1 MRPPPRQNEIP
12 VIPDHVL
19 VEVIGSGAY
28 GDVWLGRTVLGT
40 ARAIKVIRRSSFES
54 AQPFDREFE
63 GIRRYEP
70 ISRSSP
76 SLMPILQVGRDDAA
90 GFFYSVME
98 LADAMPAE
106 TEGDRATAG
115 EFADHRGSGYQAHT
129 LRADLITRGCL
140 PIAEC
145 VEVGLAM
152 ADALE
157 ALHRAGL
164 VHRDIKPSNIIYLR
178 GRACLAD
185 VGLVSEAR
193 EGSSC
198 VGTAG
203 YIAPEGPGLPA
214 ADLYSLGMVLYEIG
228 TGCRLADYP
237 STPPEWLQPGHTVEW
252 EFLEIVLRLGARDPA
267 RRHRDAAEL
276 RNELLLL
283 RGGQSVRQLRVRER
297 RKRRLLQALVMATV
311 VGVLWLGVW
320 ATQRMR
326 WRESEARRRESE
338 SQQVALLV
346 SRARDILNDD
356 APGKRSRALNT
367 LREAVALRS
376 DQPELRDLV
385 AGALMVPEMVS
396 EKTPWRP
403 PSRLNPAQPRR
414 WPVGGLSHAVGIFDP
429 ELRTLFRAQT
439 NGWIEGMPV
448 REGGKATFLPPPVP
462 GLNLEFISSVSL
474 DGRWLLVRDSGERN
488 HVVSRANGRSMLQVR
503 IDPKYLGRE
512 FTPDGRWLLAGRADE
527 SLDLLPI
534 GHPGP
539 ARRIAVGVPPH
550 DFVVKSDGRWAAV
563 INATN
568 PIVRFAHLDSARV
581 ERRIELPPGEAV
593 QMLGWNSEGDLVQTS
608 SEMQIFIGRFDRPQ
622 IPVKRLVKEDHQIF
636 GIAFSPDSSWVL
648 STGYNGRSRIW
659 DWSSEM
665 AVSEYAGAGTAIQ
678 WSPDGRWIAWKDE
691 FQWELIRFDPPT
703 GWSVVPEVPPAVASE
718 TNAGP
723 AVVRFHPA
731 GDRWASGSYDGVRL
745 YPKSGRKEAAH
756 WPSDEDMIQHLSFSA
771 DGTRL
776 WALSLS
782 HRIALAVEGDS
793 LRPRLRLIERQ
804 RLPNSGRGY
813 IAPSG
818 EAWLVST
825 NGSFWCDD
833 QGRWKSVDVPAR
845 SAIGSVHSGG
855 KLLGSWGLNAAPAV
869 IVRDDGFRQRLLE
882 YPLELSALGE
892 AGELVFC
899 PISRK
904 VFGAMTHGLVAWD
917 VDSGKILWRR
927 LLDPVGTYGRAAVTP
942 DGQRLAV
949 ALGTRSIH
957 LLQASDGSTIS
968 QLRLPEK
975 LRFVSLSW
983 DARGR
988 RLIGSSV
995 VHASYLWDLDALQS
1009 GLAEVGVAVPDLAQP
1024 LKPTMNPR

>member
-1 MRPPPRQNEIP
+1 MPHPPRQNEVP

-28 GDVWLGRTVLGT
+28 GEVWLGRTVLGT
-40 ARAIKVIRRSSFES
+40 ARAIKVIRRASFES

-70 ISRSSP
+70 ISRSSS
-76 SLMPILQVGRDDAA
+76 SLMPILQVGRDDAS

-98 LADAMPAE
+98 LADSMPDE
-106 TEGDRATAG
+106 TAGDRAPTA
-115 EFADHRGSGYQAHT
+115 ESTAHRGSGYQAHT
-129 LRADLITRGCL
+129 LRADLVTRGCL
-140 PIAEC
+140 PIADC

-203 YIAPEGPGLPA
+203 YIAPEGPGLPS

-228 TGCRLADYP
+228 TGRRLADYP
-237 STPPEWLQPGHTVEW
+237 STPPEWLHPGHTVEW

-276 RNELLLL
+276 RDELLLL
-283 RGGQSVRQLRVRER
+283 RGGRSVRQLRVRER
-297 RKRRLLQALVMATV
+297 RKRQLARALVTAAV

-326 WRESEARRRESE
+326 WRESEVRRRESE

-356 APGKRSRALNT
+356 APGKRSRALDT
-367 LREAVALRS
+367 LREALALRS
-376 DQPELRDLV
+376 DHPELRDLV

-396 EKTPWRP
+396 EKTPWRV
-403 PSRLNPAQPRR
+403 PSRLEPAQPRR

-439 NGWIEGMPV
+439 NGWIEGIPV
-448 REGGKATFLPPPVP
+448 REGGYSTFLPPPVP

-474 DGRWLLVRDSGERN
+474 DGRWLLARDSAERN
-488 HVVSRANGRSMLQVR
+488 HVISRADGRSVLQVR

-527 SLDLLPI
+527 SFDLLPI

-539 ARRIAVGVPPH
+539 ARRVPVGVPPH
-550 DFVVKSDGRWAAV
+550 DLVVKADGRWVAA

-568 PIVRFAHLDSARV
+568 PMVRFANLDTARV
-581 ERRIELPPGEAV
+581 ERRMELPPGETV
-593 QMLGWNSEGDLVQTS
+593 QMLGWNSDGDLVQSS

-622 IPVKRLVKEDHQIF
+622 IPMKRLVKEDHQIL
-636 GIAFSPDSSWVL
+636 GIAFSPDSAWVL

-659 DWSSEM
+659 DWSSET
-665 AVSEYAGAGTAIQ
+665 AVSEHAGAGTAIQ

-691 FQWELIRFDPPT
+691 FQWELIRFDPPK
-703 GWSVVPEVPPAVASE
+703 GWSVIPEVPPAVASE

-731 GDRWASGSYDGVRL
+731 GDRWASGSYDGIRL
-745 YPKSGRKEAAH
+745 YPNSGRREAAH
-756 WPSDEDMIQHLSFSA
+756 WPCEDGMVRHLAFSN

-776 WALSLS
+776 HALSLA
-782 HRIALAVEGDS
+782 HRITLAVEGES
-793 LRPRLRLIERQ
+793 SRPRLRLIERQ
-804 RLPNSGRGY
+804 RLPISGRGDV
-813 IAPSG
+813 APSG
-818 EAWLVST
+818 EGWLVST

-833 QGRWKSVDVPAR
+833 QGRWKSVEVPPR
-845 SAIGSVHSGG
+845 SVIGSMHPNGNW
-855 KLLGSWGLNAAPAV
+855 LGSWGIDAVPAL
-869 IVRDDGFRQRLLE
+869 IVRDDGFRVRLLE
-882 YPLELSALGE
+882 YPSDLSALGE

-899 PISRK
+899 PVSRK
-904 VFGAMTHGLVAWD
+904 VFGVMTHGVVAWD
-917 VDSGKILWRR
+917 VDSGKILWQR
-927 LLDPVGTYGRAAVTP
+927 LLDPVGTYGRVAVTP

-949 ALGTRSIH
+949 ALGTRSLH

-968 QLRLPEK
+968 QLRMPEK
-975 LRFVSLSW
+975 LRFTSLSW
-983 DARGR
+983 DPRGR

-995 VHASYLWDLDALQS
+995 VHASYVWDFDALQS
-1009 GLAEVGVAVPDLAQP
+1009 GLAEVGVAVPDLARP
-1024 LKPTMNPR
+1024 LNVTVDR

>member
-1 MRPPPRQNEIP
+1 MIQPPFQDDVPQ
-12 VIPDHVL
+12 VPDHGL

-28 GDVWLGRTVLGT
+28 GEVWLACTVLGT

-54 AQPFDREFE
+54 AQPYDREFE
-63 GIRRYEP
+63 GVRRYEP

-76 SLMPILQVGRDDAA
+76 GLVPILQVGRDEAA

-98 LADAMPAE
+98 LADSLPVKRTADDAGTE
-106 TEGDRATAG
+106 TGLVL
-115 EFADHRGSGYQAHT
+115 RGVYRPRT
-129 LRADLITRGCL
+129 LRADLITRGRL

-145 VEVGLAM
+145 VELGLSM
-152 ADALE
+152 ADALG
-157 ALHRAGL
+157 ALHRSGL

-214 ADLYSLGMVLYEIG
+214 ADLFSLGMVLYEMG
-228 TGCRLADYP
+228 TGLRLADFP
-237 STPPEWLQPGHTVEW
+237 STPPEWLEPGHAVEW
-252 EFLEIVLRLGARDPA
+252 EFLEIVLRLGARDSA

-276 RNELLLL
+276 RDELLLL
-283 RGGQSVRQLRVRER
+283 RGGRSVRQLRAWER
-297 RKRRLLQALVMATV
+297 RKRRLATALVTAAV
-311 VGVLWLGVW
+311 VGVVWVGVG
-320 ATQRMR
+320 AIQRMR
-326 WRESEARRRESE
+326 WRESEVRRRDAE
-338 SQQVALLV
+338 SQQVALLI

-356 APGKRSRALNT
+356 APAKRSRALDT
-367 LREAVALRS
+367 LRDAVASRP

-396 EKTPWRP
+396 EKTPWRW
-403 PSRLNPAQPRR
+403 PSRLEPSRPRR

-448 REGGKATFLPPPVP
+448 RDGGCSTFIPPPVP
-462 GLNLEFISSVSL
+462 GLNLEYISSVSL
-474 DGRWLLVRDSGERN
+474 DGRWLLVRDSSERN
-488 HVVSRANGRSMLQVR
+488 HVISRVDGRSVLRVR

-512 FTPDGRWLLAGRADE
+512 FTPDGRWLLAGRADD
-527 SLDLLPI
+527 SFDVLPI

-539 ARRIAVGVPPH
+539 AGRVQVGVPPH
-550 DFVVKSDGRWAAV
+550 DLVVKADGGWVAV

-568 PIVRFAHLDSARV
+568 PTVRFARLDSARV
-581 ERRIELPPGEAV
+581 ERRMELPPGETV
-593 QMLGWNSEGDLVQTS
+593 QMLGWNPDGDLVQTS
-608 SEMQIFIGRFDRPQ
+608 SEMQIFIGRFDGPQ
-622 IPVKRLVKEDHQIF
+622 IPTKRLVKEDHQVF

-659 DWSSEM
+659 DWSSET
-665 AVSEYAGAGTAIQ
+665 AVAEHAGAGTAIQ

-691 FQWELIRFDPPT
+691 FRWELIRFDPPA
-703 GWSVVPEVPPAVASE
+703 GWSVVPEAPPPIVSE

-731 GDRWASGSYDGVRL
+731 GDRWASGSYDGIRL
-745 YPKSGRKEAAH
+745 YPRSGRKGAAH
-756 WPSDEDMIQHLSFSA
+756 WPCDDGMVRHLAFSA
-771 DGTRL
+771 DGNRL
-776 WALSLS
+776 HALSLTQ
-782 HRIALAVEGDS
+782 RISLAVEGDAS
-793 LRPRLRLIERQ
+793 QPRLRLIGRQ
-804 RLPNSGRGY
+804 PLPVQGRGD

-818 EAWLVST
+818 EGWLVST

-833 QGRWKSVDVPAR
+833 QGRWRPVDAPAR
-845 SAIGSVHSGG
+845 SVIGSMHPTGRW
-855 KLLGSWGLNAAPAV
+855 LGSWGIDAVPAV
-869 IVRDDGFRQRLLE
+869 ISRDEAFRLRPLE
-882 YPLELSALGE
+882 YPPDLSDLGE

-899 PISRK
+899 PVSRT
-904 VFGAMTHGLVAWD
+904 VFGVMTHGVVAWD
-917 VDSGKILWRR
+917 VDSGKILWQR
-927 LLDPVGTYGRAAVTP
+927 LLDPVGTYGRVAVTP
-942 DGQRLAV
+942 DGRRLAV

-968 QLRLPEK
+968 QLRMPEK
-975 LRFVSLSW
+975 LRFTSLSW

-988 RLIGSSV
+988 RLIGASV
-995 VHASYLWDLDALQS
+995 VHASYLWDLDALQT

-1024 LKPTMNPR
+1024 LGSGVHR